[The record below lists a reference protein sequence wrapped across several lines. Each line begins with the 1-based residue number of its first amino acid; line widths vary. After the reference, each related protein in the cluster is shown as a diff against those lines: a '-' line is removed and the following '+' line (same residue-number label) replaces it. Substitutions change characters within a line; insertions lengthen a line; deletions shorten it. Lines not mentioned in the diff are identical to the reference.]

1 MPARGITLTREKE
14 KLVPI
19 ENRGDGFRLR
29 ITASAADMMPNEVF
43 LNKENLLDPVT
54 LLMNTEFCAV
64 TSPEDLVNVPIGE
77 PDPLDSPPFFRT
89 AVIDVIVGSR
99 ALAEGLW
106 NEVRE
111 RVCELVDA
119 LNRKDR
125 LVVAETIRCG
135 DPEETPSISVSESE
149 SSVSVS
155 V

>member
-14 KLVPI
+14 SLVPI
-19 ENRGDGFRLR
+19 ENRGDGFRIR

-43 LNKENLLDPVT
+43 LNKENLFDPVS
-54 LLMNTEFCAV
+54 LLTNTEFCAV
-64 TSPEDLVNVPIGE
+64 ASPEDLVNLPIGE

-106 NEVRE
+106 DEVKAQ
-111 RVCELVDA
+111 VCGLVDA

-135 DPEETPSISVSESE
+135 DPEESPSLSVSVSES
-149 SSVSVS
+149 STSVSV
-155 V
+155 